1 MAEAGNSEQTVD
13 QEIVG
18 EKTETLDK
26 WLLALKEDLAS
37 WISRLLKI
45 DLTVDSFTSVLDTGV
60 ILCRLANFIQNT
72 GDQFFINN
80 SGFVR
85 EGVFPLCGIT
95 FKERGAS
102 QGSFIARDNVCNF
115 IRWCRE
121 LGVPDV
127 IMFET
132 EDLVSN
138 KNEKAVLLTLLE
150 VARKVFKVGVDPPEL
165 VRLENEIDKEL
176 ENESEPTPPIKVT
189 ALKKKHKS
197 HSLDDLVSENP
208 FTCKLY
214 YTKTV
219 RTCILLQSNE
229 SPKNYSF
236 FFIETLLLDP
246 KKTKY
251 SNQIQPSTIIFF
263 NLQSRGVE
271 CFYLLFFLSAS
282 YIFAFIK

>member
-13 QEIVG
+13 QEIVT
-18 EKTETLDK
+18 EKTEILDK

-45 DLTVDSFTSVLDTGV
+45 ELTVDSFTSVLDTGV
-60 ILCRLANFIQNT
+60 VLCRLANFIQNT

-85 EGVFPLCGIT
+85 EGVFPPCGLT
-95 FKERGAS
+95 FKERGAT

-150 VARKVFKVGVDPPEL
+150 VARKVFKFGVDPPEL
-165 VRLENEIDKEL
+165 VRLENEIDEEL

-197 HSLDDLVSENP
+197 HSLDDLVS
-208 FTCKLY
+208 
-214 YTKTV
+214 
-219 RTCILLQSNE
+219 
-229 SPKNYSF
+229 
-236 FFIETLLLDP
+236 
-246 KKTKY
+246 KKP
-251 SNQIQPSTIIFF
+251 I
-263 NLQSRGVE
+263 
-271 CFYLLFFLSAS
+271 YL
-282 YIFAFIK
+282 